1 MFTLDLNGLWKM
13 KSIGGDNWNDAQV
26 PGSVFNDLMNS
37 GIMEDPFYRDNEL
50 KVREFAA
57 LDYEYYREFDVPEEL
72 LCEDSIVLHCDGLD
86 TLTEIEINGVYAAG
100 TDNMH
105 RRYEFDIKSL
115 LCPGKNSIRIVFY
128 SPVNYIEKKDKEYHL
143 YGDGGNTIPGI
154 SYIRK
159 AHYMFGWDWGPQ
171 LPDSGIWRNI
181 CILGHKSARLQDVYI
196 TQRHEKERVSLDI
209 GVKTR
214 LWDKA
219 PVLIEAEVLTPDNKV
234 IRVSAAALET
244 EVHLALDIEGPQLW
258 WPNGFGEQ
266 PLYNVKVT
274 ISRNE
279 AVLDSKE
286 LAIGLRTLGIR
297 REKDQ
302 WGESFEFAVNGA
314 AIFAMGADY
323 IPEDNILARCSYEK
337 TEKLI
342 KWCKE
347 ANFNCIRVW
356 GGGIYPEDYFFDLC
370 DKYGLIVWQDF
381 MFACAVYEMD
391 EEFADNI
398 CKEAEDNIKRI
409 RHHAC
414 LGLWCGNNE
423 MELAWECWDIP
434 KVPRLKTDY
443 IKQFEVLLP
452 QVVKENDPGTFYWPA
467 SPSSGGGFDSPND
480 ENRGDA
486 HYWKVW
492 HGLLPFDDYR
502 KYYFRFVSEFG
513 FQSFPSL
520 KTVETF
526 TLPED
531 RNIFSYIM
539 ERHQKNGTANGK
551 ILFYLSDN
559 FKYPKDFSSLLYAS
573 QILQGEAIRTGVEH
587 WRRNRGRCMGAI
599 YWQLNDCWPVASW
612 SGIDSFG
619 RWKALHYY
627 AKRFFAPVL
636 LSAARQETKVE
647 LNIANETMTEVNCMV
662 SWTLRNDSGIL
673 RKGSV
678 EACVEALNSKTCI
691 ELDFGDILKSHK
703 DKMKTYLVY
712 SLVSDGREYAG
723 ETLLFVK
730 EKHFEFA
737 DPEIKA
743 EVHEG
748 ESGFEISVMSCSLA
762 KHVEISLED
771 MDCVFS
777 SNYFDLSPQKPE
789 LVYIRK
795 DELPAGLHKEQIQD
809 KLRFRSI
816 YDIVDT
822 GTFQV
827 Y

>member
-13 KSIGGDNWNDAQV
+13 KSIDGVDWIDAKV
-26 PGSVFNDLMNS
+26 PGTVFNDLMNA

-57 LDYEYYREFDVPEEL
+57 LDYQYYREFDVPGEL
-72 LCEDSIVLHCDGLD
+72 LCQDSVVLHCDGLD
-86 TLTEIEINGVYAAG
+86 TLTEIKINNVYIAN

-105 RRYEFDIKSL
+105 RNYEFDIKNL
-115 LCPGKNSIRIVFY
+115 LKPGKNSIRIVFY

-159 AHYMFGWDWGPQ
+159 GHYMFGWDWGPQ
-171 LPDSGIWRNI
+171 IPDSGIWRNI
-181 CILGHKSARLQDVYI
+181 SILGYTGARLQDVYI
-196 TQRHEKERVSLDI
+196 TQRHKEEMVSLDI
-209 GVKTR
+209 RVR
-214 LWDKA
+214 AELFDKL
-219 PVLIEAEVLTPDNKV
+219 PFIIEAEVLTPDMKT
-234 IRVSAAALET
+234 IRVSAPASGNEI
-244 EVHLALDIEGPQLW
+244 HLSLDIENPSLW
-258 WPNGFGEQ
+258 WPNGFGDQ
-266 PLYNVKVT
+266 SLYNVKVK
-274 ISRNE
+274 IIQNE
-279 AVLDSKE
+279 EMLDLKE
-286 LAIGLRTLGIR
+286 LTIGLRTLGIK

-302 WGESFEFAVNGA
+302 WGECFEFAVNGVS
-314 AIFAMGADY
+314 IFAMGADY
-323 IPEDNILARCSYEK
+323 IPEDNILSRCSREK
-337 TEKLI
+337 TESLI
-342 KWCKE
+342 KQCKE
-347 ANFNCIRVW
+347 ANFNCLRVW

-381 MFACAVYEMD
+381 MFACAVYEMN
-391 EEFADNI
+391 EEFAQNI
-398 CKEAEDNIKRI
+398 RKEAEDNIRRI

-467 SPSSGGGFDSPND
+467 SPSSGGGFDDPND

-492 HGLLPFDDYR
+492 HGLRPFGDYR

-513 FQSFPSL
+513 FQAFPSL
-520 KTVETF
+520 KTIEAF

-531 RNIFSYIM
+531 RNIFSYVM

-636 LSAARQETKVE
+636 LSARQEETKVE
-647 LNIANETMTEVNCMV
+647 LYLSNETMAAANCTV
-662 SWTLRNDSGIL
+662 FWELRNDAEIL
-673 RKGSV
+673 TEGST
-678 EACVEALNSKTCI
+678 EACVEALSSKSCV
-691 ELDFGDILKSHK
+691 ELDFGDILENNS
-703 DKMKTYLVY
+703 DRMSTYLVY
-712 SLVSDGREYAG
+712 SMVSDGRELAG

-730 EKHFEFA
+730 EKHFKFTNPQIGAKVYE
-737 DPEIKA
+737 D
-743 EVHEG
+743 
-748 ESGFEISVMSCSLA
+748 ESGFEICVAAKALA
-762 KHVEISLED
+762 KHVELSLED
-771 MDCVFS
+771 IDCVFS
-777 SNYFDLSPQKPE
+777 CNYFDLSPQRAKIIRVERDGLPE
-789 LVYIRK
+789 GV
-795 DELPAGLHKEQIQD
+795 GKEDISS
-809 KLRFRSI
+809 KLRIRCI
-816 YDIVDT
+816 YDIA
-822 GTFQV
+822 
-827 Y
+827 